1 MAVARLNGTD
11 TDGIAALLATGAI
24 GVIATDTVYGLAAR
38 AHDETAV
45 KRLYALKDR
54 DTNPGTII
62 AANTQQL
69 ESLGLKH
76 AYVKAVEQYWP
87 NPLSV
92 VIPCGESIAYLHLG
106 KHSLAVRIPHDE
118 QLRQLLEKT
127 GPLLTSSANHP
138 GEPTAET
145 IADAEAYFDDRVDFY
160 ADSGEL
166 HDRPPSTV
174 IRIVDDAIEVLRM
187 GAVHINEQGRIV
199 P

>member
-1 MAVARLNGTD
+1 MAAAHLNATD
-11 TDGIAALLATGAI
+11 TDEVVSLLATGAV
-24 GVIATDTVYGLAAR
+24 GVLATDTVYGLAAR
-38 AHDETAV
+38 AHDKTAV

-62 AANTQQL
+62 AANTLQL

-92 VIPCGESIAYLHLG
+92 VIPCGDDMAYLHLG
-106 KHSLAVRIPHDE
+106 KHSLAVRIPRDE

-145 IADAEAYFDDRVDFY
+145 IADAEAYFHDRVDFY
-160 ADSGEL
+160 VDSGEL
-166 HDRPPSTV
+166 RDRPPSTV

-187 GAVHINEQGRIV
+187 GAVHINEQGRIA